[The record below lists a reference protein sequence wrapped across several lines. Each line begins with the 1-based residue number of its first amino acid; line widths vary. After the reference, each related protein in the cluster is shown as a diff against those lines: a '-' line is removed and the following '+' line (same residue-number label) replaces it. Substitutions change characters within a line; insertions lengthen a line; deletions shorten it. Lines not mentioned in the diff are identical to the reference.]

1 MALPPDEGPALA
13 GNDPLPEEEHS
24 ARYHQH
30 ALYALR
36 SREQR
41 EAAGLVW

>member
-1 MALPPDEGPALA
+1 MALPPDEGPA
-13 GNDPLPEEEHS
+13 GGDPLPEQEHS

-36 SREQR
+36 SRELR
-41 EAAGLVW
+41 EKIGLDW